1 MVRIDVKSELFASA
15 PFPRLKGCK
24 ILFALTGSIAAY
36 RMVDVTRKLIR
47 LGADVHVMM
56 SPDSLNLISQATF
69 EWATGNPVITNITGN
84 VEHVLYAGEHD
95 DHVDIMIIA
104 PATANTISKIAV
116 GIADTNVTLTATV
129 AIGNNIPLLI
139 VPGMHAPMLNN
150 PIIQSR
156 IKELEAIEKVFILE
170 PRMEEG
176 KAKVPT
182 NETIVQYTIK
192 HLTAQTLK
200 KKHFLITGGPTRE
213 FLDQVRFISNP
224 ASGKTASYL
233 SLEAWFRGAS
243 IDLVLGHEP
252 HIEIPFEYSLIKSTE
267 NMLQAVKSSVD
278 KIKPNFVILTA
289 AVTDYKPQKTHLGKI
304 RSGNENL
311 TIQLEPTVKIIEKI
325 KPLVN
330 KCFLVAFKAE
340 HHPNLENL
348 KEIFKK
354 YKEKFQIDLLIANDI
369 SEEGSGFATDQNHI
383 WIISNKEI
391 KEITD
396 YKESLASYII
406 NYLTTID

>member
-24 ILFALTGSIAAY
+24 ILFALTGGVAAY
-36 RMVDVTRKLIR
+36 RMVDVTRELIR

-56 SPDSLNLISQATF
+56 SPDSLNLISHATF

-95 DHVDIMIIA
+95 EHVDIMIIA
-104 PATANTISKIAV
+104 PATANTMSKIAV

-129 AIGNNIPLLI
+129 AIGNKVPLLI
-139 VPGMHAPMLNN
+139 IPGMHSPMFNN

-156 IKELEAIEKVFILE
+156 IKELQVIEKVFILE
-170 PRMEEG
+170 PRVEEG

-182 NETIVQYTIK
+182 NETIIQHTIK
-192 HLTAQTLK
+192 CLTSQTLK

-213 FLDQVRFISNP
+213 FLDQVRYISNP

-233 SLEAWFRGAS
+233 SLESWFRGAS
-243 IDLVLGHEP
+243 VDLVLGHKP
-252 HIEIPFEYSLIKSTE
+252 HIEIPFEYSLIESTE
-267 NMLQAVKSSVD
+267 NMLQAVKSSIT
-278 KIKPNFVILTA
+278 KIKPNYVILTA
-289 AVTDYKPQKTHLGKI
+289 AVADYKPLKKHSGKI
-304 RSGNENL
+304 KSGNENL
-311 TIQLEPTVKIIEKI
+311 TIELEPTVKIIKEI

-330 KCFLVAFKAE
+330 KCFLIAFKAE
-340 HHPNLENL
+340 HHPKIGNL

-354 YKEKFQIDLLIANDI
+354 FKESYQIDLLVANDI
-369 SEEGSGFATDQNHI
+369 SEEGSGFATDKNHI

-396 YKESLASYII
+396 FKESLASLVI
-406 NYLTTID
+406 NYLTTLN